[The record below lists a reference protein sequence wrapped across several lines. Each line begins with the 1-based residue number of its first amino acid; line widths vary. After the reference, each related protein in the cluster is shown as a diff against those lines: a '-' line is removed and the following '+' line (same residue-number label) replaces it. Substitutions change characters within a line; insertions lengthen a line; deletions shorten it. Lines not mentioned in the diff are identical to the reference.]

1 MVRTAV
7 GQSPQGL
14 LWLSLAWWAG
24 AWGAALAVAVLWWG
38 TLAPPLRAQLQEVA
52 RGGGLMAL
60 ALVLFTLPL
69 FVWAVQL
76 AQQRRSQWRSQ
87 TLREALRQS
96 QAKAADLERHV
107 AEATSSLRRDRHVLA
122 ALVAELTQGV
132 LVCHGS
138 GEIMLYNRAA
148 RQLLQPPTNG
158 ASGQRWLGI
167 GRSVHALLDP
177 VLLAQATGFLQ
188 RAQQRGQT
196 GVHMAWLESTRLGQ
210 PVMLRATLAKASEA
224 IDEAP
229 MVLVLEPWPDQTLAL
244 SRGQAS
250 MAGPVTAAEWVAT
263 VQPWLQQ
270 VAGVALAVDPAP
282 DRTLSVAP
290 LLWAQQAWATVQA
303 HACQPREPATWR
315 WSWQIHDATVRVQ
328 WWAGDALIYQAD
340 LPLSNPGDGARQEP
354 ARGDAL
360 TADDER
366 PEFFDFDWFET
377 PPRFDASLDV
387 PLSRLTYTVFDLETT
402 GLNPSDGDEIIEIG
416 AVRVVNQRVRRAET
430 LHQLIAPKG
439 RISASSQAVHGLT
452 PAMLAGQ
459 PPLPAV
465 MPGFHGFAEGTVLV
479 AHNAAFD
486 MRFLELSQAETGLHF
501 DQPVLDTLLLSAV
514 VHPEQG
520 SHRLDAIA
528 QRFGLPV
535 FDRHHALGDA
545 LLTAEVWLRLMPLL
559 HEKGIVTLA
568 QALDASRQTWH
579 ARLRY

>member
-1 MVRTAV
+1 
-7 GQSPQGL
+7 
-14 LWLSLAWWAG
+14 
-24 AWGAALAVAVLWWG
+24 
-38 TLAPPLRAQLQEVA
+38 
-52 RGGGLMAL
+52 
-60 ALVLFTLPL
+60 LVLFTLPL

-196 GVHMAWLESTRLGQ
+196 GVHMAWLDSTRLGQ

-229 MVLVLEPWPDQTLAL
+229 MVLVLEPWSDQTLAL
-244 SRGQAS
+244 SQGQAS
-250 MAGPVTAAEWVAT
+250 IAGPVTAAEWVAT

-354 ARGDAL
+354 ARGDAM

-366 PEFFDFDWFET
+366 PEFFDFDWFRT
-377 PPRFDASLDV
+377 PLRFDASLDV

-402 GLNPSDGDEIIEIG
+402 GLSPSDGDEIIEIG

-430 LHQLIAPKG
+430 LHQLIAPNG

>member
-158 ASGQRWLGI
+158 ASRQRWLGI

-465 MPGFHGFAEGTVLV
+465 MPGFHGFTEGTVLV

-520 SHRLDAIA
+520 SHGLDAIA

>member
-1 MVRTAV
+1 VVRTAV

-196 GVHMAWLESTRLGQ
+196 GVHMAWLESTQLGQ

-224 IDEAP
+224 TDEAQ